1 LQDVFLCTQKLL
13 PTSVG
18 TNNSE
23 LIIFIIARGKDN
35 TASQRIYIRVTPEE
49 KELIKKY
56 ANIDKLFTTDYLKKL
71 ALKEAI
77 ISNRLE
83 YTNDLKEL
91 NFHLGKIGNNIN
103 QLTAHVNRA
112 EKFQVIDASTI
123 HHFRV
128 AMMAIDHYNLTD
140 HLGNVRAVLYKNP
153 VTAAIETVQQTDYYP
168 FGKQKILKAGIN
180 KYLYNGKEVQSEI
193 GDQQDYGA
201 RFYDAEVGRWNVVDP
216 LAEATLS
223 ISTYAYVNNNPI
235 YFSDPTGMIANPFIQ
250 NNNTSEVK
258 WIPSY
263 TSIMPRVV
271 GVVGVKCQIKL
282 LTA

>member
-1 LQDVFLCTQKLL
+1 MAT
-13 PTSVG
+13 
-18 TNNSE
+18 
-23 LIIFIIARGKDN
+23 IKDN

-56 ANIDKLFTTDYLKKL
+56 ANIDKLSTTDYLKKL

-128 AMMAIDHYNLTD
+128 FIGQYLDLLKSVDSTLKLMF
-140 HLGNVRAVLYKNP
+140 K
-153 VTAAIETVQQTDYYP
+153 
-168 FGKQKILKAGIN
+168 KISK
-180 KYLYNGKEVQSEI
+180 
-193 GDQQDYGA
+193 
-201 RFYDAEVGRWNVVDP
+201 
-216 LAEATLS
+216 
-223 ISTYAYVNNNPI
+223 
-235 YFSDPTGMIANPFIQ
+235 
-250 NNNTSEVK
+250 
-258 WIPSY
+258 
-263 TSIMPRVV
+263 
-271 GVVGVKCQIKL
+271 IK
-282 LTA
+282 